1 MKRYLVLIGL
11 AIFCIS
17 GIGFAVEETLIDFST
32 LEADYP
38 QDNPTE
44 DSETV
49 LDFSTVAG
57 TRFTEEDKA
66 AMRTSLAIQNWEV
79 NLASSSSSIE
89 NISNSMVK
97 PAPVKEDASRF
108 AGDTVLGV
116 RVHFPTEPFNS
127 WAIVQ
132 PPFEIPAYMDVQE
145 LQEDGTLTTPQE
157 EQGRGAKFN
166 NFGVIKNV
174 GVVKKVD
181 VNVYGLNFPYGL
193 SIILQDSNNQ
203 EKEIY
208 FGDLQFDGWNT
219 LTWENPNYITDV
231 RKRALRQ
238 YPIYPKSSPM
248 RKLIG
253 IRVYRDSMQEGG
265 DFIAYVKDINITFD
279 QAILPGE
286 ADIDHENLWQI
297 LTEREQARRKAEL
310 ERLGRIQVL
319 RSLERKKMHQ
329 EEGTTDETTD
339 TE

>member
-203 EKEIY
+203 EEEIY